1 MGIPDEQNWVAGTAD
16 HNLRLF
22 SRVLCQEVTMTYRD
36 PYNEPVRNPDDP
48 WNREWGTGSMV
59 ASTVAIVIMAGIIAY
74 GASRTST
81 NTATGPSSAISQP
94 STTGQGGAAPAPS
107 RMAR

>member
-1 MGIPDEQNWVAGTAD
+1 
-16 HNLRLF
+16 
-22 SRVLCQEVTMTYRD
+22 MTYRD

-48 WNREWGTGSMV
+48 WKREWGTGSMV
-59 ASTVAIVIMAGIIAY
+59 AGIAAIVIMAGIISY

-81 NTATGPSSAISQP
+81 NTVTGPGSAISQP
-94 STTGQGGAAPAPS
+94 STTGQGGVAPAPS

>member
-1 MGIPDEQNWVAGTAD
+1 
-16 HNLRLF
+16 
-22 SRVLCQEVTMTYRD
+22 MTYRD

-59 ASTVAIVIMAGIIAY
+59 AGIVAIMIIAGIIAY
-74 GASRTST
+74 GASSTST

-94 STTGQGGAAPAPS
+94 STTGQGGATPAPS